1 MYVWKI
7 QFEKIKMEELHKN
20 KSPFLFYFTQTL
32 FAFLKK
38 QIKLAVDKKIKC
50 VIMGYKFKRKR
61 Q

>member
-1 MYVWKI
+1 
-7 QFEKIKMEELHKN
+7 MEELHKN